1 MKKLWVLLILFVG
14 PLVFYLFL
22 TLGTIN
28 FSKLPVVS
36 KNLDDISNFKS
47 ENGTHYSLDNKVSV
61 VCFLG
66 DSLLKQKTNALNLN
80 EKIYKRF
87 YQYKDF
93 QMFTIVPNGSD
104 KAVKELKKEL
114 GVITDLKNWHF
125 IYGTPKTI
133 DIFFKSFKT
142 NLSLDANSYIPQAF
156 IIDKKRNLRGR
167 NDDEDSLNNILFG
180 YDASIVSP
188 IHQKMV
194 DDVKVLLAEYRRA
207 VKSKK
212 DV

>member
-1 MKKLWVLLILFVG
+1 MKKFWVLLILFVG
-14 PLVFYLFL
+14 PLLFYLFL

-36 KNLDDISNFKS
+36 KDLDDITNFES
-47 ENGTHYSLDNKVSV
+47 ENGIKYSLDKKVSV

-66 DSLLKQKTNALNLN
+66 DSLLTKKTNALNLN

-87 YQYKDF
+87 YQYTDF
-93 QMFTIVPNGSD
+93 QMFALVPKGTES
-104 KAVKELKKEL
+104 AVEQLKKEL
-114 GVITDLKNWHF
+114 GVTTDLRNWHF
-125 IYGTPKTI
+125 LFGTPK
-133 DIFFKSFKT
+133 DIRLFFKSFNT
-142 NLSLDANSYIPQAF
+142 NLILDSTTYTSQAF
-156 IIDKKRNLRGR
+156 IIDKNRNLRGR
-167 NDDEDSLNNILFG
+167 NDDEDSLNNILYG

-207 VKSKK
+207 VKVKK
-212 DV
+212 DA